1 MAYSEYSSGVSE
13 TPRPPD
19 FILAPLNS
27 AARKVVQQERNWHLR
42 HTLND
47 TIGLR
52 VNFANPQKQT
62 WTLGKGDDADV
73 YLPDTRSSSKGSPH
87 ISAHHAS
94 FQLVASTGAVLLFDT
109 SDNRTVEP
117 LPLASTYTVNF
128 RSNAT
133 SVLVAPGI
141 NPRIAF
147 GKDHWYQFELQWFPG
162 SDGLYDLP
170 KDEPYLMGPR
180 PSRIKKYVWGG
191 EIGTGSYG
199 TVSWVLD
206 ATNGQIIA
214 VKKFHKL
221 SGKNL
226 EFATREISNLLSIKK
241 NESIKHASLPCSWLL
256 SSYPATMLFTAN
268 LSAQEHI
275 LEILDYSGGG
285 KNDNWGEIF
294 MPLKNGNL
302 KTLVDTVHE
311 TYAISDIVLRQM
323 LLALECIASHR
334 IIHRDV
340 KPENIL
346 WEYDPSGSYRFC
358 LGDFGLSNDPE
369 LARTAAGT
377 EPFMAPEVYH
387 RQKQTS
393 KVDIWSLFA
402 TIVWTR
408 TVEFRQSCSQMHAP
422 RLHQWL
428 VDFSKTEPYANI
440 RRMASMDPKKR
451 PSAKQQLD
459 ILDGKYD
466 DASSREI
473 YGGSSGGEL
482 GDDLSAQFSA
492 GMNLQDNTLGL
503 SYDSGTSPEMPYY
516 EPYVSA
522 AYETYLGTQAG
533 PSRQYVP
540 PSPDP
545 AGEPRDYEVSS
556 WV

>member
-1 MAYSEYSSGVSE
+1 MAYYEHPSGASE
-13 TPRPPD
+13 TPRAPD

-42 HTLND
+42 HTLDD

-52 VNFANPQKQT
+52 VNFADPQKKV
-62 WTLGKGDDADV
+62 WALGKGDDADI

-87 ISAHHAS
+87 ISVIHAS
-94 FQLVASTGAVLLFDT
+94 FKLVELTGAVLLFDA

-117 LPLASTYTVNF
+117 LPQANTYTVNF
-128 RSNAT
+128 RSNAR

-147 GKDHWYQFELQWFPG
+147 GKDRWYQFELQWFPG
-162 SDGLYDLP
+162 SEGLYSLP
-170 KDEPYLMGPR
+170 RSPYVMGPWN
-180 PSRIKKYVWGG
+180 SQTKKYVWGG
-191 EIGTGSYG
+191 DVGAGSYG
-199 TVSWVLD
+199 TVSRVLD
-206 ATNGQIIA
+206 ATNGKIIA
-214 VKKFHKL
+214 
-221 SGKNL
+221 
-226 EFATREISNLLSIKK
+226 
-241 NESIKHASLPCSWLL
+241 
-256 SSYPATMLFTAN
+256 
-268 LSAQEHI
+268 EHI

-285 KNDNWGEIF
+285 KHDNWGEIF
-294 MPLKNGNL
+294 MPLMSGNL
-302 KTLVDTVHE
+302 KTLVDTIQD
-311 TYAISDIVLRQM
+311 TDAISDIVLRQM
-323 LLALECIASHR
+323 LLALKCIASHR

-346 WEYDPSGSYRFC
+346 WEPDSSGGYRFC

-387 RQKQTS
+387 RQKQTT

-408 TVEFRQSCSQMHAP
+408 TVEFRQLCSQMRAP
-422 RLHQWL
+422 DLHQWL

-440 RRMASMDPKKR
+440 RGMASMDPKKR
-451 PSAKQQLD
+451 PSAKQQLA
-459 ILDGKYD
+459 ILDGEYD

-473 YGGSSGGEL
+473 YGGPSGGEL
-482 GDDLSAQFSA
+482 GNDLSAQFSA
-492 GMNLQDNTLGL
+492 GMNLQDNTPGL
-503 SYDSGTSPEMPYY
+503 TYDSGTSPEVPYY

-522 AYETYLGTQAG
+522 AYETYFGTQAG

-540 PSPDP
+540 PLPDP
-545 AGEPRDYEVSS
+545 AGEPRDYEAWVRPYASPYGPPVSQDS
-556 WV
+556 GSGTAVPDNFTAVATTAETDQESGRDEAPRRRHKGKHRA